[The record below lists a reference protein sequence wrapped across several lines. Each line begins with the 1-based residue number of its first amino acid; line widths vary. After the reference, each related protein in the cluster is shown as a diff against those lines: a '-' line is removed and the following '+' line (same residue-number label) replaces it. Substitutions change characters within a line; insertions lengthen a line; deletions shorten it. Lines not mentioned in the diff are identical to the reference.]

1 MKTKAFNFF
10 YALMCLAMLGLVTSC
25 SKDDGNDTKKTE
37 EKEDESNKEEEKPVE
52 TFEFDK
58 AYAFGELPYLKHG
71 DTKGADGFEK
81 KLAQRQKQTFT
92 KLGEVYWGDTPKY
105 FKGVK
110 YTADV
115 IYGMLEIPVVKI
127 DAEFTKMMTD
137 AGFADYGTNVI
148 SDGNG
153 NVAPCRI
160 YWNGKLKIKA
170 IAYDAKHKELKSI
183 RAVVEFK
190 VDENEPQTNQGG
202 EPEETVI
209 LTDVTDF
216 PDVKVLNEEYESL
229 PKQQLIEMEN
239 ALGLRYYDEE
249 GSDEGK
255 AEFRTK
261 PGYENYSNLNACMY
275 FYEASEKAISF
286 IALSCPA
293 VRKVE
298 DLDRKEISQ
307 WFAANGYT
315 FVKKQKKSNAP
326 GAVYE
331 NKTAGV
337 RAHIYL
343 KANGNC
349 FIEISK

>member
-1 MKTKAFNFF
+1 MKAKTLNFF
-10 YALMCLAMLGLVTSC
+10 YVLICLAMLGITSSC
-25 SKDDGNDTKKTE
+25 DTDEDNSSKKT
-37 EKEDESNKEEEKPVE
+37 EEEKPVE
-52 TFEFDK
+52 TINFYK

-71 DTKGADGFEK
+71 DAKGADEFEK
-81 KLAQRQKQTFT
+81 KFAQRQKHTFT
-92 KLGEVYWGDTPKY
+92 KLGEVYWGDAPKY

-127 DAEFTKMMTD
+127 DTAFTKMMTD
-137 AGFADYGTNVI
+137 AGFADYGTNII
-148 SDGNG
+148 SDGNA

-160 YWNGKLKIKA
+160 YWNGKLKLKA
-170 IAYDAKHKELKSI
+170 IVYDAKHKELKSI
-183 RAVVEFK
+183 RAIVEFK
-190 VDENEPQTNQGG
+190 VDENEPQSNQGN
-202 EPEETVI
+202 EQDKTVI

-275 FYEASEKAISF
+275 FYEASEKVISF

-293 VRKVE
+293 VKKVE
-298 DLDRKEISQ
+298 DLDRKEINQ
-307 WFAANGYT
+307 WFATNGYT

-326 GAVYE
+326 GAIYE
-331 NKTAGV
+331 NKAAGV
-337 RAHIYL
+337 KAHIYL
-343 KANGNC
+343 KTNGNC
-349 FIEISK
+349 FIEIYK